1 MRIGV
6 LALVFGLLTLCMAQA
21 EDIRIAVT
29 TSFHN
34 SGLADILIP
43 QIRADIGL
51 DAHLVVVGTGQALRL
66 GQAGDVDAVL
76 VHSRT
81 AEDAFI
87 AAGFGT
93 HRREI
98 MYNDFVI
105 IGPNADPALVGDAT
119 TVTEALQHIF
129 TAQSPFVS
137 RSDQSGTHVREM
149 TLWAQAGIAPK
160 GAWYREAGAGMGAT
174 LNVASA
180 MNAYTLAD
188 RASWLN
194 FGNKSDLN
202 MVFAGDPAL
211 FNQYAFI
218 PVNPDRHPHIRY
230 DLAMM
235 FEAWL
240 TSETAADLIN
250 SYRINGERLFTF
262 NATAQ

>member
-1 MRIGV
+1 
-6 LALVFGLLTLCMAQA
+6 
-21 EDIRIAVT
+21 
-29 TSFHN
+29 
-34 SGLADILIP
+34 
-43 QIRADIGL
+43 
-51 DAHLVVVGTGQALRL
+51 
-66 GQAGDVDAVL
+66 
-76 VHSRT
+76 
-81 AEDAFI
+81 
-87 AAGFGT
+87 
-93 HRREI
+93 
-98 MYNDFVI
+98 
-105 IGPNADPALVGDAT
+105 
-119 TVTEALQHIF
+119 
-129 TAQSPFVS
+129 
-137 RSDQSGTHVREM
+137 
-149 TLWAQAGIAPK
+149 
-160 GAWYREAGAGMGAT
+160 MGAT